1 MADVRKGAG
10 TLICIPTYN
19 ESENLPR
26 IVPKVL
32 EALPEAH
39 VLVVDDNSPDGTG
52 KLADELA
59 AQDRRVKVL
68 HRKGKEGL
76 GKAYLAAF
84 AWALEREY
92 ARIFEFDADFSH
104 KPEYLPPMVQ
114 TLLDG
119 ADVVIGS
126 RRVEGGGVENWG
138 PHRRLVSWGGSFYS
152 RLVLGIP
159 TRDLTG
165 GFNGFRR
172 RVLESIGLDQVMS
185 AGYAFQI
192 ELKYRATKSGFKVV
206 ELPIVFPD
214 RVLGKSKMSGSIFA
228 EALKQVWRLRALDIV
243 PVVTP
248 DGDRPAPPGA
258 PNPPAAPPGR

>member
-1 MADVRKGAG
+1 MPDNRRGAG

-32 EALPEAH
+32 EALPEAQ

-52 KLADELA
+52 RLADELA
-59 AQDRRVKVL
+59 AADPRVKVL
-68 HRKGKEGL
+68 HRTGKEGL

-84 AWALEREY
+84 RWALERECAY
-92 ARIFEFDADFSH
+92 IFEFDADFSH
-104 KPEYLPPMVQ
+104 KPEYLPP
-114 TLLDG
+114 LLQALIDG

-126 RRVEGGGVENWG
+126 RRVTGGGVENWS

-152 RLVLGIP
+152 RMVLGIP

-172 RVLESIGLDQVMS
+172 SVLENIGLEHVTS

-192 ELKYRATKSGFKVV
+192 ELKYRATKCGFRVV
-206 ELPIVFPD
+206 ELPIIFPD

-228 EALKQVWRLRALDIV
+228 EALKQVWRLRALDIPRVV
-243 PVVTP
+243 PTSDPPAVAP
-248 DGDRPAPPGA
+248 PAPP
-258 PNPPAAPPGR
+258 R